1 MVAKNLYKNFP
12 KTPGVYLMKNA
23 RGGVLYVGKAGNLQ
37 RRVAS
42 YFQRPQDYRIS
53 KLLSGVKKI
62 DYKKT
67 ETAIEAL
74 ILESELIK
82 KFKPPFN
89 IRDKDDKSFLYV
101 EITKEK
107 FPRVLLVRGGSEAGG
122 EHYGPFTSA
131 SSIREA
137 LKILRRIFSWSDH
150 SIFAKH
156 KPCFNYQLGLCP
168 GVCFGAVSRKD
179 YLKNIRGIRLFFHG
193 KKAKILKELK
203 DAMVYASK
211 KLEFEKAEKIRRQ
224 IFSLEHIQDVAL
236 INEKE
241 VDNLKSEIRNFRIE
255 GYDISN
261 ISGTSSVGAMVV
273 FINSKAAKSEYRK
286 FKIRALKKIDDVGM
300 LKEIL
305 GRRFLHLDEWPLPHL
320 ILVNGA
326 RQILEEGG
334 LKIPVVGIAK
344 GKKRKKNEIIGNLPV
359 GIEGKILIRVRD
371 EAHYF
376 AQSYHKNLRKKQ
388 FLL

>member
-122 EHYGPFTSA
+122 
-131 SSIREA
+131 SIT
-137 LKILRRIFSWSDH
+137 
-150 SIFAKH
+150 
-156 KPCFNYQLGLCP
+156 
-168 GVCFGAVSRKD
+168 V
-179 YLKNIRGIRLFFHG
+179 RL
-193 KKAKILKELK
+193 LPL
-203 DAMVYASK
+203 
-211 KLEFEKAEKIRRQ
+211 L
-224 IFSLEHIQDVAL
+224 
-236 INEKE
+236 
-241 VDNLKSEIRNFRIE
+241 
-255 GYDISN
+255 
-261 ISGTSSVGAMVV
+261 V
-273 FINSKAAKSEYRK
+273 F
-286 FKIRALKKIDDVGM
+286 V
-300 LKEIL
+300 
-305 GRRFLHLDEWPLPHL
+305 
-320 ILVNGA
+320 
-326 RQILEEGG
+326 
-334 LKIPVVGIAK
+334 
-344 GKKRKKNEIIGNLPV
+344 KR
-359 GIEGKILIRVRD
+359 
-371 EAHYF
+371 
-376 AQSYHKNLRKKQ
+376 
-388 FLL
+388 